1 MAYSELIQ
9 LVLNPDYGDITDVD
23 GGTDLV
29 INYGKP
35 PGASFPVTKIHPRR
49 RPSAL
54 SEDKDTTQAYLDGIP
69 SFKENFNEKTTEE
82 IEEMLSSFLSGES
95 TDTSGGSETTKY
107 SNNNGSEATDVDEA
121 FKELLS

>member
-1 MAYSELIQ
+1 MAYTELIQ

-35 PGASFPVTKIHPRR
+35 AGASFPVTKIHPRR
-49 RPSAL
+49 RPSAIAD
-54 SEDKDTTQAYLDGIP
+54 SKEGVQSILDSVP
-69 SFKENFNEKTTEE
+69 EFEENFNVKTIPE
-82 IEEMLSSFLSGES
+82 IEEMLSSFLSGEA
-95 TDTSGGSETTKY
+95 TNTEGGETTKY
-107 SNNNGSEATDVDEA
+107 NNNEASDVDAA